1 MASERKLIMVVILSS
16 LLMKVALSQNGVV
29 MGKNIFKWEL
39 FPKIFVYI
47 SNESDVDLHSSCY
60 FNGNSID
67 RYRGL
72 VLPWRRRLLVQFWK
86 RFWGGT
92 RYVCQFRFGNERQI
106 RHFTIYKDNRDNI
119 HKYECRHCFWTIRR
133 NGPCALNSHT
143 GRYDICYAWDK

>member
-1 MASERKLIMVVILSS
+1 MASQRKLIMVVILSS

-92 RYVCQFRFGNERQI
+92 RYITEIIFTNISADTVFGPSEGM
-106 RHFTIYKDNRDNI
+106 DLV
-119 HKYECRHCFWTIRR
+119 
-133 NGPCALNSHT
+133 P
-143 GRYDICYAWDK
+143 